1 MNERELV
8 DERRSVAELIKK
20 RYHGKKTMKK
30 GSICFSLLR
39 DNYDSQALR
48 LMHTTIVK
56 KDPLLSITKNIS
68 IWRSSGQSFY
78 INNVKISF

>member
-1 MNERELV
+1 
-8 DERRSVAELIKK
+8 
-20 RYHGKKTMKK
+20 MKK

-56 KDPLLSITKNIS
+56 KDPLLSITKNFS

>member
-1 MNERELV
+1 MKGDQSPN
-8 DERRSVAELIKK
+8 
-20 RYHGKKTMKK
+20 GKKTMKK

-56 KDPLLSITKNIS
+56 NDPPLSIAKNIS
-68 IWRSSGQSFY
+68 IWRSSGQSLY
-78 INNVKISF
+78 VNNVKISFSVPH

>member
-1 MNERELV
+1 
-8 DERRSVAELIKK
+8 
-20 RYHGKKTMKK
+20 MKK

-48 LMHTTIVK
+48 LMHTAIVK
-56 KDPLLSITKNIS
+56 NDPLLSITKNIS
-68 IWRSSGQSFY
+68 IWRSSGQSFD

>member
-1 MNERELV
+1 MNKRELV

-20 RYHGKKTMKK
+20 RYHGKKNHEK

>member
-1 MNERELV
+1 
-8 DERRSVAELIKK
+8 
-20 RYHGKKTMKK
+20 MKK
-30 GSICFSLLR
+30 GSICFNLLR